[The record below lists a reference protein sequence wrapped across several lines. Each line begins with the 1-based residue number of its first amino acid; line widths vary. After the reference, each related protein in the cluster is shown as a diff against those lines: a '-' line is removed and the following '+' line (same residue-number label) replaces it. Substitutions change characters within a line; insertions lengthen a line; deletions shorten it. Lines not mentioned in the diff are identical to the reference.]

1 MGTIDLPKSPNVFH
15 PEKPSAVGSRNSLAQ
30 EYRDQQAEVNQL
42 LEEETNK
49 VIHHLTARL
58 PKDVLERLD
67 VMGGMKEKL
76 YNYFNQNYQNMFNR
90 YMVTSED
97 EMVKKVRNF
106 IDKEETKVLARYT
119 PKEIADLLDAVG
131 GADRFNTGEIEKSMV
146 NMYGHL
152 QGHIQ
157 RGVNELETHTNTILR
172 QKTDTGAFVR
182 GENAYSIVKC
192 AFKDNL
198 LKPKTVS
205 DVKLSVNILD
215 SELISPIFH
224 YQVTVEYLIKDILSK
239 HLLDS
244 IDQTIETIKDERVDS
259 GVEELSDSEIIF
271 SKIAQIPNFTDDD
284 VDNPKSKRYTD
295 VAKLILDKIDG
306 LRAEI
311 DPESFDQMNMRENIK
326 KIVDI
331 ENIRNRGFNTAIN
344 SITSILDTSKMGYQY
359 IENLKNARQV
369 VIREYEDSDVAN
381 LPDERYQIVL
391 RYFDN
396 AQLIEDRKA
405 YDVQIK
411 SFETEIQHLWDVLE
425 VIYQDSKS
433 SLKVTDFTDLA
444 KKNKSKI
451 KTRIK
456 DKTGEPLYEDI
467 AKVWDEISFV
477 NVAET
482 EVERSNRT
490 YLFEKDRIRQKIIL
504 MRNRMKSMYD
514 YLYPVERRIMEDRLA
529 FLEREYNRFEY
540 MINPYH
546 LNPGILLDVDI
557 TSIKRKK
564 ATLDAMA
571 NVLNEF
577 LHGVSK
583 GFQDAAFASYSR
595 RRSTVREDITQSF
608 SSSTDERPK
617 SGESSSTSTYL
628 DLINSESEGAA
639 DTPKQAPKAI
649 AAPKRG
655 QSTGVKAAA
664 STKNNGGST
673 RGRPAAKAK
682 AGASGRGSSG
692 RGGGAAGRGRG
703 RPRGRDSGLREV

>member
-1 MGTIDLPKSPNVFH
+1 MGAIDLPKSPNVFH

-67 VMGGMKEKL
+67 VMGGLKEKL

-131 GADRFNTGEIEKSMV
+131 GADKFNTGEIEKSIV

-152 QGHIQ
+152 QGHVQ
-157 RGVNELETHTNTILR
+157 RGVNELETHTNSILR

-198 LKPKTVS
+198 IKPKTVS

-224 YQVTVEYLIKDILSK
+224 YQVTVEYLIKDLLSK
-239 HLLDS
+239 HIIDS
-244 IDQTIETIKDERVDS
+244 IDHTIDRIKDERVDQ
-259 GVEELSDSEIIF
+259 GLEELTDSEVIF
-271 SKIAQIPNFTDDD
+271 TKIGQVQNFTDDD
-284 VDNPKSKRYTD
+284 TENPKSKRYTV
-295 VAKLILDKIDG
+295 VAKALMDKINN

-311 DPESFDQMNMRENIK
+311 DTETFDQLNIRENIK

-359 IENLKNARQV
+359 IENLKNAREV
-369 VIREYEDSDVAN
+369 IIREYEDTDVAN
-381 LPDERYQIVL
+381 LPDERYAIKL

-396 AQLIEDRKA
+396 AQLLEDRKA
-405 YDVQIK
+405 YDVQMK
-411 SFETEIQHLWDVLE
+411 SFETEVAHLWDTLE

-433 SLKVTDFTDLA
+433 SFKVTDFQDLA
-444 KKNKSKI
+444 KKKKPSI
-451 KTRIK
+451 KKRIK
-456 DKTGEPLYEDI
+456 DKSGEPMYEDI

-477 NVAET
+477 NTGET

-490 YLFEKDRIRQKIIL
+490 YLFEKDRLRARIIL
-504 MRNRMKSMYD
+504 MRNKMKEMYD
-514 YLYPVERRIMEDRLA
+514 YLYPIERRVMEDRLA
-529 FLEREYNRFEY
+529 FLEKEYYRFEY

-546 LNPGILLDVDI
+546 LQPGILLDVDI

-583 GFQDAAFASYSR
+583 GFSDAAFASFSR
-595 RRSTVREDITQSF
+595 RRSTVREDLAQSF
-608 SSSTDERPK
+608 ASGPADEKPHGAESAYMDLVSS
-617 SGESSSTSTYL
+617 ESSASVT
-628 DLINSESEGAA
+628 A
-639 DTPKQAPKAI
+639 APKAI

-655 QSTGVKAAA
+655 RGAGKPRAAGA
-664 STKNNGGST
+664 AKS
-673 RGRPAAKAK
+673 RGRPK
-682 AGASGRGSSG
+682 AGGS
-692 RGGGAAGRGRG
+692 A
-703 RPRGRDSGLREV
+703 DTGLKEV

>member
-1 MGTIDLPKSPNVFH
+1 
-15 PEKPSAVGSRNSLAQ
+15 
-30 EYRDQQAEVNQL
+30 
-42 LEEETNK
+42 
-49 VIHHLTARL
+49 
-58 PKDVLERLD
+58 
-67 VMGGMKEKL
+67 
-76 YNYFNQNYQNMFNR
+76 
-90 YMVTSED
+90 
-97 EMVKKVRNF
+97 
-106 IDKEETKVLARYT
+106 
-119 PKEIADLLDAVG
+119 
-131 GADRFNTGEIEKSMV
+131 
-146 NMYGHL
+146 
-152 QGHIQ
+152 
-157 RGVNELETHTNTILR
+157 
-172 QKTDTGAFVR
+172 
-182 GENAYSIVKC
+182 
-192 AFKDNL
+192 
-198 LKPKTVS
+198 
-205 DVKLSVNILD
+205 
-215 SELISPIFH
+215 
-224 YQVTVEYLIKDILSK
+224 
-239 HLLDS
+239 
-244 IDQTIETIKDERVDS
+244 
-259 GVEELSDSEIIF
+259 
-271 SKIAQIPNFTDDD
+271 
-284 VDNPKSKRYTD
+284 
-295 VAKLILDKIDG
+295 
-306 LRAEI
+306 
-311 DPESFDQMNMRENIK
+311 
-326 KIVDI
+326 
-331 ENIRNRGFNTAIN
+331 
-344 SITSILDTSKMGYQY
+344 MGYQY

-608 SSSTDERPK
+608 SSATEKPK
-617 SGESSSTSTYL
+617 PAESASSSYL
-628 DLINSESEGAA
+628 DLINSDESAA
-639 DTPKQAPKAI
+639 DAPKAAPKAI

-655 QSTGVKAAA
+655 RGAAA
-664 STKNNGGST
+664 AKSTTGST

-682 AGASGRGSSG
+682 ATTGGRGSSG

>member
-1 MGTIDLPKSPNVFH
+1 MGAIDLPKSPNVFH

-30 EYRDQQAEVNQL
+30 EYRDQQAEVNLL

-49 VIHHLTARL
+49 VIHHLTAKL

-67 VMGGMKEKL
+67 VMGSLKEKL

-106 IDKEETKVLARYT
+106 IDKEETKVLTRYT

-131 GADRFNTGEIEKSMV
+131 GADKFNTGEVEKSVV

-157 RGVNELETHTNTILR
+157 RGVNELETHTNSILR

-192 AFKDNL
+192 AFKDNVI
-198 LKPKTVS
+198 KPKTVS

-224 YQVTVEYLIKDILSK
+224 YQVTVNYLVKDLIAK
-239 HLLDS
+239 HIIDS
-244 IDQTIETIKDERVDS
+244 IDKIIEQVKDERIDK
-259 GVEELSDSEIIF
+259 GQEELSDSEIIF
-271 SKIAQIPNFTDDD
+271 AKLNRIEQFTDD
-284 VDNPKSKRYTD
+284 NSEEAKSKRYSIL
-295 VAKLILDKIDG
+295 AKALMDRISD

-311 DPESFDQMNMRENIK
+311 DPESFDALNVRENIK
-326 KIVDI
+326 KIIDM

-359 IENLKNARQV
+359 IENLKNGREV
-369 VIREYEDSDVAN
+369 IIREYEDTDVAN
-381 LPDERYQIVL
+381 LPDERYQIKM

-405 YDVQIK
+405 FDVMMK
-411 SFETEIQHLWDVLE
+411 SFETEVQHLWDVLE

-433 SLKVTDFTDLA
+433 FFKITDFHDLA
-444 KKNKSKI
+444 KKNKN
-451 KTRIK
+451 RIRK
-456 DKTGEPLYEDI
+456 LLKEKSGEPLYEDI

-477 NVAET
+477 KPAET
-482 EVERSNRT
+482 EVEKSNRT
-490 YLFEKDRIRQKIIL
+490 YVWEKDRLRTRIIR
-504 MRNRMKSMYD
+504 MRDKMKRMYD
-514 YLYPVERRIMEDRLA
+514 FLYPIERRVMEERLTW
-529 FLEREYNRFEY
+529 LEKEYFRFDY

-546 LNPGILLDVDI
+546 LQPGLLLDVDI

-564 ATLDAMA
+564 ITLDAMA

-583 GFQDAAFASYSR
+583 GFSDAAFASFSR
-595 RRSTVREDITQSF
+595 RRSTVREDINQSF
-608 SSSTDERPK
+608 SAPTEEAEPAVAS
-617 SGESSSTSTYL
+617 
-628 DLINSESEGAA
+628 A
-639 DTPKQAPKAI
+639 APKPRAI
-649 AAPKRG
+649 AAPGR
-655 QSTGVKAAA
+655 AAA
-664 STKNNGGST
+664 PAPKKKGVVDSKAKKRPSRGGSQL
-673 RGRPAAKAK
+673 
-682 AGASGRGSSG
+682 S
-692 RGGGAAGRGRG
+692 
-703 RPRGRDSGLREV
+703 EI

>member
-1 MGTIDLPKSPNVFH
+1 MGSIDLPKSPNVFH

-30 EYRDQQAEVNQL
+30 EYRDQQIEVNQL

-49 VIHHLTARL
+49 VVHHLTAKL

-67 VMGGMKEKL
+67 VMGSLKEKL

-90 YMVTSED
+90 YMVTTED

-106 IDKEETKVLARYT
+106 IDKEETKVLTRYT
-119 PKEIADLLDAVG
+119 PKEVADLLDAVG
-131 GADRFNTGEIEKSMV
+131 GADKFNTGEIEKSMV

-157 RGVNELETHTNTILR
+157 RGVNELETHTNSILR

-198 LKPKTVS
+198 IKPKTVT

-224 YQVTVEYLIKDILSK
+224 YQVTVEYIIKDLISK
-239 HLLDS
+239 HITDS
-244 IDQTIETIKDERVDS
+244 IDKTIEQLKDDRIDQ
-259 GVEELSDSEIIF
+259 GLEELSDSEIIF
-271 SKIAQIPNFTDDD
+271 NKINRVDNFTDDKTED
-284 VDNPKSKRYTD
+284 PKSKRYTYI
-295 VAKLILDKIDG
+295 AKTLMERIND

-311 DPESFDQMNMRENIK
+311 DPATFDALNLRENIK
-326 KIVDI
+326 KIIDI

-359 IENLKNARQV
+359 IENLKNGREV
-369 VIREYEDSDVAN
+369 IIREYEDTDVAN
-381 LPDERYQIVL
+381 LPDERYQVKL

-405 YDVQIK
+405 YDVQLK
-411 SFETEIQHLWDVLE
+411 SFETEVQHLWDLLE
-425 VIYQDSKS
+425 VIYQDAKNIFR
-433 SLKVTDFTDLA
+433 VNDFQDLA
-444 KKNKSKI
+444 KKNRNRIKKI
-451 KTRIK
+451 IK
-456 DKTGEPLYEDI
+456 DKSGEPLYEDI

-477 NVAET
+477 KPAET
-482 EVERSNRT
+482 EVEKSNRT
-490 YLFEKDRIRQKIIL
+490 YVYEKDRIRARIIR
-504 MRNRMKSMYD
+504 MRDRMKQMYD
-514 YLYPVERRIMEDRLA
+514 YLYPIERRVMEDRLSW
-529 FLEREYNRFEY
+529 LEREYFRFDY

-546 LNPGILLDVDI
+546 LQPGILLDVDI

-583 GFQDAAFASYSR
+583 GFQDAAFASFSR
-595 RRSTVREDITQSF
+595 RRSTVREDINQSF
-608 SSSTDERPK
+608 SSPD
-617 SGESSSTSTYL
+617 SSAENPAL
-628 DLINSESEGAA
+628 AA
-639 DTPKQAPKAI
+639 VNDAPKAI
-649 AAPKRG
+649 AAPKGG
-655 QSTGVKAAA
+655 QKKGIVDSKKKAPASRRETGL
-664 STKNNGGST
+664 T
-673 RGRPAAKAK
+673 
-682 AGASGRGSSG
+682 
-692 RGGGAAGRGRG
+692 
-703 RPRGRDSGLREV
+703 EI